1 MQYCPSNT
9 VHTLN
14 ETKQRQRSTHNTVH
28 KESSCLIM
36 TEGIMYERL
45 ITFSTVIGY
54 WVRGGVT
61 HL

>member
-1 MQYCPSNT
+1 
-9 VHTLN
+9 
-14 ETKQRQRSTHNTVH
+14 
-28 KESSCLIM
+28 LIM

-54 WVRGGVT
+54 WVPGGVA